1 MELLS
6 WGSERPTAQPDPVT
20 AQPSFIGTYLTDI
33 IMKAEPYFA
42 ILGKEVRLSVESL
55 KDSWLRLALGHG
67 PTERLFAVS
76 LGYVIFGLVIAV
88 YLNIL
93 TVGTA
98 RSAGRA
104 VRSAVRQQL
113 LVIKVFI
120 SLLANRKNSSGNL
133 QVAAFIFIELVTF
146 PFGCGI
152 VLDLSTIWLFPEAN
166 LQSRLGFFAQA
177 PLTAVFYHWVAG
189 TLFMCVC
196 LCF

>member
-6 WGSERPTAQPDPVT
+6 WGSERPTVEPDLV
-20 AQPSFIGTYLTDI
+20 AAKPSVIGAYLTDII

-42 ILGKEVRLSVESL
+42 VLGKEVRLSVESL

-76 LGYVIFGLVIAV
+76 LGYVIFGLIIAV

-120 SLLANRKNSSGNL
+120 HILACKPKG
-133 QVAAFIFIELVTF
+133 FI
-146 PFGCGI
+146 
-152 VLDLSTIWLFPEAN
+152 
-166 LQSRLGFFAQA
+166 R
-177 PLTAVFYHWVAG
+177 
-189 TLFMCVC
+189 
-196 LCF
+196 